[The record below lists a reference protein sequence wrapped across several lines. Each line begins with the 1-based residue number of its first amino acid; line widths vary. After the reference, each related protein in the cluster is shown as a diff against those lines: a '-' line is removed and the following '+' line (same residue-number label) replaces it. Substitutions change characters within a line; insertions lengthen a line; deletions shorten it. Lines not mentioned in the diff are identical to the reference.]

1 MSKNT
6 LTKEIQREI
15 ARLND
20 TIDRKIVRG
29 KSYRDEARRHK
40 MLLSELQKLRTTEA
54 VYESREPKKRSRQL
68 MKSPVRR
75 TLERGSPGRI
85 FGWGLLSA

>member
-1 MSKNT
+1 MSKHT

-29 KSYRDEARRHK
+29 KSYRNEARRHK
-40 MLLSELQKLRTTEA
+40 TLLSELQRLRTTET

-68 MKSPVRR
+68 MKSPVRQ
-75 TLERGSPGRI
+75 TLERGSSGRI
-85 FGWGLLSA
+85 FGWGFAAV